1 MKKGR
6 YAKEWNIV
14 AKSHDGI
21 GGFDETFIVLHS
33 WLKVVAW
40 FFLNGR
46 KYFEIDIW
54 TTRRAS
60 DG

>member
-14 AKSHDGI
+14 AKIHDGT
-21 GGFDETFIVLHS
+21 GGFDEKFIVLPS

-40 FFLNGR
+40 FAMRGR

-54 TTRRAS
+54 TTRRGN